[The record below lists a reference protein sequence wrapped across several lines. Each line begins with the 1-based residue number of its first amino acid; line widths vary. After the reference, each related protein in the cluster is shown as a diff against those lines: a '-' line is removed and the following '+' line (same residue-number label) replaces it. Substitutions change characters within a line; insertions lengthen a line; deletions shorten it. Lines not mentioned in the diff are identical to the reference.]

1 MRGASPPLSPC
12 PRLPHHQNLHRYRL
26 RITKSTTTSGEGENS
41 GREGSRPNA
50 ARNHCDW
57 NPVDLMNSE
66 LLRPILSGPSPTS
79 LEAGAVSSRAEE
91 VPMRISEQDKTQ
103 ILRLIDE
110 GDSLD
115 LFDVGAFYRWSQASY
130 DALQFD
136 RVQQQRFD
144 EYCRSSCG
152 VTSALRLNVGVWM
165 LKQVLYKAAP
175 KNHTPMSASV

>member
-1 MRGASPPLSPC
+1 
-12 PRLPHHQNLHRYRL
+12 
-26 RITKSTTTSGEGENS
+26 
-41 GREGSRPNA
+41 
-50 ARNHCDW
+50 
-57 NPVDLMNSE
+57 
-66 LLRPILSGPSPTS
+66 
-79 LEAGAVSSRAEE
+79 
-91 VPMRISEQDKTQ
+91 MRISEQDKTQ